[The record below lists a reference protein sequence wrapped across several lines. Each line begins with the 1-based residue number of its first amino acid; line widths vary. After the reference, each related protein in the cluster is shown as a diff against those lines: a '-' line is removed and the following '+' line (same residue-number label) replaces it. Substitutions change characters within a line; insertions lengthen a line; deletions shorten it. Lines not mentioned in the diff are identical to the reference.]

1 MNAGNVFFSHDE
13 SRWMRSAVYK
23 WYGISPE
30 RSSRKQITYVTR
42 CCKSARY
49 NENDNEVVDA
59 LKSVSSATVL
69 AKFDGMSFE
78 MQVRLMVD
86 TTLLISIHGAQL
98 TNLMFMHPGSSV
110 IEIFNPFLKI
120 DCYERLSKV
129 CEMQYT
135 AFRGTTIAAE
145 IPIEIRKKW
154 WNPMLNYHT
163 VVNTTLLLPIVEHY
177 MQ

>member
-1 MNAGNVFFSHDE
+1 MNAGTLFFSSDE

-23 WYGISPE
+23 WFGIPSE
-30 RSSRKQITYVTR
+30 KVSRKQITYVTR
-42 CCKSARY
+42 CCKSARW
-49 NENDNEVVDA
+49 NENENEVIDA
-59 LKSVSSATVL
+59 LKSVNSATVL

-78 MQVRLMVD
+78 MQVRMMVE
-86 TTLLISIHGAQL
+86 TTLLISIHGGQL
-98 TNLMFMHPGSSV
+98 TNLMFMHPGSGV
-110 IEIFNPFLKI
+110 IEIFNPYLKV

-135 AFRGTTIAAE
+135 AFRGTLIAAE
-145 IPIEIRKKW
+145 IPIEIRRKW

-163 VVNTTLLLPIVEHY
+163 IVNTTLLIPLVRHY